1 MQMKEKQNVRFKM
14 YLEVSGVME
23 KNVDKWTLVGEL
35 KNTYD
40 EFVSNNDK
48 LIELKGEHEKDIRPI
63 INDKTK
69 KREQLIN
76 NAVPISNVL
85 QVFAFDKNDKGL
97 AKTINFSR
105 NKLNKSKDSELIDK
119 CNTIWKA
126 AKKLYG
132 KSINTAEQVISNSKK
147 SKQDAPNINGYGLTG
162 QMIDELEEANKLF
175 IDAILALK
183 DAVSHRNKSAK
194 KITEV
199 MKDNDR
205 LLGYKMDRLM
215 TLFETGQ
222 KDFYKSYREAR
233 TVKYDE
239 LENAAAAK
247 PATANVEAGEE
258 TEQKDTTKEDHA
270 YKASDSSKPASA
282 NTKSKSTKT
291 STV

>member
-1 MQMKEKQNVRFKM
+1 MKEKQNVRLKM

-23 KNVDKWTLVGEL
+23 KNVDKWSSVGEL

-48 LIELKGEHEKDIRPI
+48 LIELKVEHEKDIRPI
-63 INDKTK
+63 INDKSK

-76 NAVPISNVL
+76 KAVPISNVL
-85 QVFAFDKNDKGL
+85 QVFAFDQNDKGL

-132 KSINTAEQVISNSKK
+132 KSINTAEKVISNGKK
-147 SKQDAPNINGYGLTG
+147 SKQDAPNINGYGLNG
-162 QMIDELEEANKLF
+162 KMIDELEDANKLF
-175 IDAILALK
+175 IDAILTLK
-183 DAVSHRNKSAK
+183 DAISHRNKSAK
-194 KITEV
+194 KLTEV
-199 MKDNDR
+199 IKDNDR
-205 LLGYKMDRLM
+205 LLGYKLDRLM

-222 KDFYKSYREAR
+222 QDFYKSYREAR
-233 TVKYDE
+233 TLKFDE
-239 LENAAAAK
+239 IENAAMEKTVAEK
-247 PATANVEAGEE
+247 DKVEDESDK
-258 TEQKDTTKEDHA
+258 KDATKEKSTL
-270 YKASDSSKPASA
+270 KASDYSKPASTGA
-282 NTKSKSTKT
+282 KSKSTKT